1 MYSEPCA
8 KLTTR
13 VTPKISDSP
22 EAIRNSVDALASPFR
37 NCATKLATVLFG
49 GTQLS
54 HFGVA
59 RLHLR
64 AVDVPEG
71 GHDAL
76 AVLHGEASDVG
87 AHRRLVVDRAIRD
100 AAERRVDLQLLHRLD
115 QLLRVGA
122 ARLRDRRRRAL
133 HRRVA
138 DDRAEPRVVVVLL
151 AVGVEEAL
159 VLGRPDLAPGI
170 AGDVPAGRRLVL
182 ERIEVFGLAA
192 EEIEHGAVPERAA
205 LVALAHEL
213 GEVAG
218 EERREDRVGLRV
230 GERLDDGPGFDLP
243 ERRRLLG
250 DELDVGL

>member
-22 EAIRNSVDALASPFR
+22 EAIRNSVEALASPFR

-49 GTQLS
+49 GAQLS

-87 AHRRLVVDRAIRD
+87 ARSEEHTSELQSPVHLVC
-100 AAERRVDLQLLHRLD
+100 
-115 QLLRVGA
+115 
-122 ARLRDRRRRAL
+122 
-133 HRRVA
+133 
-138 DDRAEPRVVVVLL
+138 
-151 AVGVEEAL
+151 
-159 VLGRPDLAPGI
+159 
-170 AGDVPAGRRLVL
+170 
-182 ERIEVFGLAA
+182 
-192 EEIEHGAVPERAA
+192 
-205 LVALAHEL
+205 
-213 GEVAG
+213 
-218 EERREDRVGLRV
+218 
-230 GERLDDGPGFDLP
+230 
-243 ERRRLLG
+243 RLLL
-250 DELDVGL
+250 EKKKK